1 MNNQKILSIVAAIA
15 GILPLANV
23 AQAAPN
29 AGLYDVGG
37 NAPNNSGPVSGV
49 IGSGTVPGTKNS
61 ASFAPE
67 IQSRVN
73 SVGATLTA
81 SSISGSQSVGGNT
94 VAVDPVVAQ
103 ALLDLSASAPGSDT
117 PALAAVVTALGGGDT
132 AQALAS
138 SMRGLIGNNGTI
150 NPTVL
155 TAAAGNYNT
164 YISSLVTKANVTE
177 KPVSDL
183 ESVLQSMPAGQKAAQ
198 VLLTKLL
205 ASG

>member
-1 MNNQKILSIVAAIA
+1 MKNQKILSIVAAMA
-15 GILPLANV
+15 AILPLANV
-23 AQAAPN
+23 TQALPGV
-29 AGLYDVGG
+29 GLYDVGG

-49 IGSGTVPGTKNS
+49 IGSGTVRGTKKS

-67 IQSRVN
+67 IQARVN

-81 SSISGSQSVGGNT
+81 ASISGSQSIGSNT

-103 ALLDLSASAPGSDT
+103 ALLDVSASAPGSDT

-132 AQALAS
+132 AQALAG

-155 TAAAGNYNT
+155 TTAAANYNT
-164 YISSLVTKANVTE
+164 YVSSLVTRANVTE

-183 ESVLQSMPAGQKAAQ
+183 DTVVQSMPAGQKAAQ

-205 ASG
+205 ASS

>member
-1 MNNQKILSIVAAIA
+1 MKNQKILSIIATMAA
-15 GILPLANV
+15 ILPLANV

-49 IGSGTVPGTKNS
+49 VGSGTVPGVKNS

-73 SVGATLTA
+73 SIGATLTA

-117 PALAAVVTALGGGDT
+117 PALAAVVTALGGGDA
-132 AQALAS
+132 AQTLAG

-164 YISSLVTKANVTE
+164 YVSSLVSKANVTE
-177 KPVSDL
+177 KPASDL
-183 ESVLQSMPAGQKAAQ
+183 ESVVQSMPAGQKAAQ

-205 ASG
+205 ANG